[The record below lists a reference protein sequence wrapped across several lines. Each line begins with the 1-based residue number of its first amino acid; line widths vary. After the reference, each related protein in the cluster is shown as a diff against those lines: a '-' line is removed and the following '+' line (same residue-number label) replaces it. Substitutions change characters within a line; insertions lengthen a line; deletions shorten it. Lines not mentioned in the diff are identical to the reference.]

1 MPQPRQAQ
9 LVPRGGNRV
18 SLYHDGGACLRVML
32 EAIRAARHEI
42 LLEMYWFGSDK
53 TGRRFAEAL
62 EERARAGVRVCVTY
76 DAVGSWESDEA
87 QFERMRAAGCD
98 VHVYNPPKRWRFRFS
113 VGNRRDHRKLLVID
127 GQIGMTGGVNLAD
140 PWAPV
145 ADGGGGFRDNLIC
158 LEGPAVADMRA
169 IFGWTWPHGLPLMP
183 TPPRMGSVP
192 VQVIANDL
200 RKNRRRIERA
210 YLRAIRAARRRVLI
224 ENSYF
229 VPSWFVRAALRRA
242 AGRGVE
248 VSVVL
253 PSVSDVPI
261 VQLVSR
267 RSYEHLLH
275 AGVRLY
281 EWGQSVLHSKIA
293 VVDDWCTVGTH
304 NLDYRSWLYNLEIN
318 VTVEDAALAAELGER
333 IQQAIASATQIDPRA
348 WALRPRLLRWLENL
362 LYRWFRRWL

>member
-1 MPQPRQAQ
+1 M
-9 LVPRGGNRV
+9 
-18 SLYHDGGACLRVML
+18 SLYHDGGACLTVML

-42 LLEMYWFGSDK
+42 LLEMYWFGSDR
-53 TGRRFAEAL
+53 TGQRFAQAL
-62 EERARAGVRVCVTY
+62 MERARAGIRVCVTY
-76 DAVGSWESDEA
+76 DAVGSWESDAA
-87 QFERMRAAGCD
+87 QFERMREAGCD
-98 VHVYNPPKRWRFRFS
+98 VHVYNPPKRWRFRLS

-145 ADGGGGFRDNLIC
+145 ADGGRGFRDNLIC
-158 LEGPAVADMRA
+158 IEGPAVFDMRG
-169 IFGWTWPHGLPLMP
+169 IFGATWPHRLPGLPVP
-183 TPPRMGSVP
+183 ERAGSLTVH
-192 VQVIANDL
+192 VLANDL

-210 YLRAIRAARRRVLI
+210 YLRAIRAAKRRVLI

-229 VPSWFVRAALRRA
+229 VPSWVVRTALRRA
-242 AGRGVE
+242 AKRGVQ

-253 PSVSDVPI
+253 PLVSDVPI

-304 NLDYRSWLYNLEIN
+304 NLDYRSLLYNLEIN
-318 VTVEDAALAAELGER
+318 VSVEDAALASELRER
-333 IQQAIASATQIDPRA
+333 IEQAIAVSARVDPRV
-348 WALRPRLLRWLENL
+348 WALRSRVVRWLEEL
-362 LYRWFRRWL
+362 LYRWIRRWL

>member
-1 MPQPRQAQ
+1 
-9 LVPRGGNRV
+9 
-18 SLYHDGGACLRVML
+18 ML
-32 EAIRAARHEI
+32 EAIRAASREI
-42 LLEMYWFGSDK
+42 LLEMYWFGSDV

-62 EERARAGVRVCVTY
+62 IERARRGVRVCVTY
-76 DAVGSWESDEA
+76 DAVGSWETDAA
-87 QFERMRAAGCD
+87 QFDRMREAGCD
-98 VHVYNPPKRWRFRFS
+98 VHVYNPPKRWRFRFK

-127 GQIGMTGGVNLAD
+127 GHVGMTGGVNLAD

-145 ADGGGGFRDNLIC
+145 EQGGQGFRDNLIC
-158 LEGPAVADMRA
+158 IEGPAVADMRT
-169 IFGWTWPHGLPLMP
+169 IFGATWPHPLPP
-183 TPPRMGSVP
+183 TAPPERAGDLT

-210 YLRAIRAARRRVLI
+210 YRRAIRNAKRRVLI

-229 VPSWFVRAALRRA
+229 VPSWSVRTALRRA
-242 AGRGVE
+242 AERGVQ

-253 PSVSDVPI
+253 PSVSDVPL
-261 VQLVSR
+261 VKLVSR
-267 RSYEHLLH
+267 RSYAHLLR

-304 NLDYRSWLYNLEIN
+304 NLDYRSLLYNLEIN
-318 VTVEDAALAAELGER
+318 VTVEDAALASELRDR
-333 IQQAIASATQIDPRA
+333 IEQAMAVSVRVDPRT
-348 WALRPRLLRWLENL
+348 WALRPRIVRWLEEL

>member
-1 MPQPRQAQ
+1 
-9 LVPRGGNRV
+9 
-18 SLYHDGGACLRVML
+18 ML

-42 LLEMYWFGSDK
+42 LLEMYWFGSDR
-53 TGRRFAEAL
+53 TGQRFAKAL
-62 EERARAGVRVCVTY
+62 IERAQQGVRVCVTY
-76 DAVGSWESDEA
+76 DAVGSWESDAA
-87 QFERMRAAGCD
+87 QFQRMREAGCD
-98 VHVYNPPKRWRFRFS
+98 VHVYNPPKRWRFRLS

-127 GQIGMTGGVNLAD
+127 GKIGMTGGVNLAD

-145 ADGGGGFRDNLIC
+145 AEGGQGFRDNLIC
-158 LEGPAVADMRA
+158 IEGPAVADMRV
-169 IFGWTWPHGLPLMP
+169 IFDATWPHRLPALP
-183 TPPRMGSVP
+183 VPERAGDLSVH
-192 VQVIANDL
+192 VIANDL

-210 YLRAIRAARRRVLI
+210 YLRAIRAAKRRVLI

-229 VPSWFVRAALRRA
+229 VPSWFVRSALRRA
-242 AGRGVE
+242 AIRGVQ

-261 VQLVSR
+261 VKLVSR

-281 EWGQSVLHSKIA
+281 EWSQSVLHSKIA

-318 VTVEDAALAAELGER
+318 VTVEDAALAGELRDR
-333 IQQAIASATQIDPRA
+333 IEQAMLVSARVDPEA
-348 WALRPRLLRWLENL
+348 WALRSRLVRWLEEL